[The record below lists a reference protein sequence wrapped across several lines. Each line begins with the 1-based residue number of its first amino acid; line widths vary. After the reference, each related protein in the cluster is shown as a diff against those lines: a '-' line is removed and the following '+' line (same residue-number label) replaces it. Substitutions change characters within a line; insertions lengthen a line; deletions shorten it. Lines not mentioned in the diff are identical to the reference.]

1 MTPRQQIIELLAQNI
16 PTSQIAAAVGCT
28 DSYVSQLRSDPEI
41 QTELAKLGVE
51 ATAKDVAF
59 DKTLERAEELA
70 LSKIEKNLPF
80 ANMQQALAA
89 FKILNGARKR
99 KDAFTQIDMGATTIN
114 VNLTLPAHAIPKYTI
129 NAKAEI
135 IEVEGQTMLSA
146 TAKSLDNILLSR
158 AAQTAEALNLPAIT
172 TLERAASMLGGLTQP
187 KQSKVPARR
196 LPNNLSADVL

>member
-1 MTPRQQIIELLAQNI
+1 MTPKEQIIELLAQNI
-16 PTSQIAAAVGCT
+16 PTSQIAAAIGCS

-41 QTELAKLGVE
+41 QTQLAKIGVE
-51 ATAKDVAF
+51 ITAKDAAF

-89 FKILNGARKR
+89 FKILNSARKR
-99 KDAFTQIDMGATTIN
+99 KDAFAPIDMGATTIN

-135 IEVEGQTMLSA
+135 IEVEGQTMLTA
-146 TAKSLDNILLSR
+146 TAKSLDNILLARTAALTGNLSAPASVTLNR
-158 AAQTAEALNLPAIT
+158 AAAL
-172 TLERAASMLGGLTQP
+172 LGGLTVKP
-187 KQSKVPARR
+187 TYKRPAR
-196 LPNNLSADVL
+196 LPSALSADIL